1 MIVRR
6 EFLMLTCNANLAE
19 FRFEFVDPTTQ
30 VQSTQSSCA
39 SPQRQSWAPHMEHL
53 EQHQGSVCLESW
65 ASCGNNPSSLSGF
78 SSSHPGINVP
88 SAPEDHPAKILWKTA
103 LVLSQAVQRVVI
115 LFPLWLETSQCPS
128 LTSSVVIPA
137 VDSLAEYEPWW
148 SCTGAFSGLCHPQ
161 KWSICHNHHCL

>member
-39 SPQRQSWAPHMEHL
+39 FPQRQSWAPHMEHL

-128 LTSSVVIPA
+128 LTSSSSGHPSSGQPGRVWTMVVLHRCLLWTLSPA
-137 VDSLAEYEPWW
+137 EVIYLP
-148 SCTGAFSGLCHPQ
+148 
-161 KWSICHNHHCL
+161 